1 MRNVELYGVGGSRY
15 RRDNRRSFAPKPMAY
30 SSDGDSLT
38 GLLFQKTVGQLVLCD
53 METMGTQKRQLCLRI
68 DGDQGSRFK
77 PELSLDSLASLG
89 GPEIR

>member
-1 MRNVELYGVGGSRY
+1 
-15 RRDNRRSFAPKPMAY
+15 MAY

-53 METMGTQKRQLCLRI
+53 METMGTQKRQLVYGLTGI
-68 DGDQGSRFK
+68 KDQ
-77 PELSLDSLASLG
+77 DSSQTCRCTRWQLASLG